1 MRCARS
7 DGRGVAQRSDVV
19 VFGREDTA
27 RQHQENI
34 DQVLCAGANGVQVS
48 RLLNCGRNVPMICFS
63 DVNYLSTVA
72 PPAAAEWTSL
82 LRPLRGREP
91 EGMWNLLS
99 IVREM
104 FKRNDRNAIPLLEI
118 ITEECLACEQI
129 LIWWFNTKVRPF
141 YGICKL
147 NLTLQLLQVALLSG
161 SSGYGGSGGGKHNN
175 VNSNTH
181 ASQHACSSLCEE
193 VVVLWRLAAL
203 NPGLAPH
210 ERDML
215 HNQFSTWHMKIV
227 EKVNK
232 CRSTSTSQS
241 SFNKNS
247 SLKADLEVFTG
258 FKPAVEACYLDWD
271 DYPMPGITY
280 THDINPMY
288 HCPFTCFRHGSDSRA
303 EGQVS

>member
-1 MRCARS
+1 MHSNLDR
-7 DGRGVAQRSDVV
+7 
-19 VFGREDTA
+19 
-27 RQHQENI
+27 
-34 DQVLCAGANGVQVS
+34 
-48 RLLNCGRNVPMICFS
+48 FS

-118 ITEECLACEQI
+118 ITEECLACDQI
-129 LIWWFNTKVRPF
+129 LLWWFNTKV
-141 YGICKL
+141 
-147 NLTLQLLQVALLSG
+147 ALLSG
-161 SSGYGGSGGGKHNN
+161 NSAYGLGGGSKHNN

-181 ASQHACSSLCEE
+181 ASQHACSSLCDE

-215 HNQFSTWHMKIV
+215 HNRFTTWHMKIL
-227 EKVNK
+227 EKVN
-232 CRSTSTSQS
+232 
-241 SFNKNS
+241 
-247 SLKADLEVFTG
+247 
-258 FKPAVEACYLDWD
+258 W
-271 DYPMPGITY
+271 I
-280 THDINPMY
+280 
-288 HCPFTCFRHGSDSRA
+288 
-303 EGQVS
+303 